1 MMQLPVFEHFIENS
15 NSYLRINIG
24 GIESGNITIPLKLVE
39 QSVSSDS
46 DGLTKF
52 KAAMNNVV
60 FHHFIKDITSLHA
73 GYIIITPPR
82 TAINVSTKNIIISN
96 ALTKISIKTTEN
108 GILSL
113 AEVIREHIKFCDT
126 EKKDRTEYSA
136 TTIKC

>member
-1 MMQLPVFEHFIENS
+1 MMQLPVFEHFVENS

-24 GIESGNITIPLKLVE
+24 GWDEGSVTIPLKLVE
-39 QSVSSDS
+39 QSVGTDS
-46 DGLTKF
+46 VGLTKF

-60 FHHFIKDITSLHA
+60 FHQFIKDITSLHA

-82 TAINVSTKNIIISN
+82 TAIKVNTKNIIISN

-108 GILSL
+108 GISSL
-113 AEVIREHIKFCDT
+113 AEVIREHIKFCED